1 MGNMTPIIKITLQR
15 NLGCQ
20 VIQCRDPV
28 QNIIGCLDSKTQI
41 GLNLVWDHVPQLRMA
56 ARIMSRAR
64 GPNDLP
70 PGSLISTHIDLD
82 LTLYGPRSR
91 VADVGT
97 MLSQKQLWLR
107 PPFFLE
113 TGKELVNPHV
123 NYHAQIQKPAYSSS
137 SIYTTGS
144 SGMRTVEEVRSDVLS
159 VFDSLEK
166 SDKMKEMDPDP
177 RITTPLLTHQKQGLY
192 FMTNK
197 EKERVFGNK
206 EADNSSLWRLRIGGN
221 GSKSYYNVITGQEE
235 KQSPP
240 QVLGGILADMM
251 GLGKTLSILSLL
263 VGSTEASSDWANQDH
278 HGPPHTNGYTNGSSS
293 QPSPEDKLRKVKS
306 TLLVCPLSTIG
317 NWEEQIKQH
326 VQPGSIKYYIYHG
339 GNRCKDVKKLAD
351 YDLVITTYGSVGSE
365 FSHRDKKGDGVY
377 PLHSV
382 KWFRVV
388 LDEAHMIREQNT
400 KQSISICALEAQRR
414 WAVTGTPVQN
424 RLEDLGALLKFLRLK
439 PFDEKNAF
447 SQYILAPMKS
457 ADVEVVAKLRI
468 LVDSVTLRRLKDKI
482 DLPKRE
488 DRVDYLNFTSDERK
502 LYDIFA
508 KNAGDRVKVM
518 ATGGGI
524 KSFSHILHSI
534 TRLRLI
540 CAHGQSL
547 LSDEDMK
554 ITEGLSKS
562 SAIDLESDNEE
573 EDTRPDLTSKEAYNI
588 FNFMVETSAD
598 NCAMCN
604 GKVGPRDEDSDSDG
618 RDETTGF
625 MISCMNVVCPS
636 CFKDYQGGPKA
647 ISQNRKDTQC
657 NLCDKSH
664 RISFIALKQ
673 NQIAEDDEA
682 RADAKDARGR
692 KIKTLSRYSGP
703 HTKTKNLIKD
713 LINNRIES
721 ELNPDELPIKSVVFS
736 TWTSHLNLIQVA
748 LEENNITYTRLDGS
762 MSRAKRNEAMRIF
775 KEDRNVTTILVS
787 ISAGGMGLNLTAAN
801 KVYVSISRTSPFLY
815 QYPIY
820 HSLYY

>member
-1 MGNMTPIIKITLQR
+1 MWPAVKITLKR
-15 NLGCQ
+15 FPNCP
-20 VIQCRDPV
+20 VIQCYDETKSNV
-28 QNIIGCLDSKTQI
+28 GCIDTRTQI
-41 GLNLVWDHVPQLRMA
+41 GLNLVMDHILGLRTS
-56 ARIMSRAR
+56 ARIMIRNRS
-64 GPNDLP
+64 PTDLP
-70 PGSLISTHIDLD
+70 PGTECSMHLDLD
-82 LTLYGPRSR
+82 LNLYGPRSR
-91 VADVGT
+91 AADVGV
-97 MLSQKQLWLR
+97 MLSQKQIWLR
-107 PPFFLE
+107 SPFMTE
-113 TGKELVNPHV
+113 RVVVNPHA
-123 NYHAQIQKPAYSSS
+123 NHHAQIQKPAYSSS
-137 SIYTTGS
+137 SVYSSGS

-166 SDKMKEMDPDP
+166 SDKLAEMDPDP
-177 RITTPLLTHQKQGLY
+177 RITTPLLTHQRQGLY

-197 EKERVFGNK
+197 EKERVFGTK
-206 EADNSSLWRLRIGGN
+206 ESDNSSLWRLRFSGN

-235 KQSPP
+235 RESPP

-263 VGSTEASSDWANQDH
+263 VGSIEDSNAWMTQDPR
-278 HGPPHTNGYTNGSSS
+278 GAPQTNGYTNGSSS
-293 QPSPEDKLRKVKS
+293 QSIARPSLEDKLRKIKS

-326 VQPGSIKYYIYHG
+326 VKPGSIKYYIYHG

-365 FSHRDKKGDGVY
+365 FSHRGKKGDGIY

-400 KQSISICALEAQRR
+400 QQSKSICALEAQRR

-482 DLPKRE
+482 DLPKRV
-488 DRVDYLNFTSDERK
+488 DRVDHLTFADDERK

-508 KNAGDRVKVM
+508 KNADDRVKVM

-562 SAIDLESDNEE
+562 SAIDLDSDNED
-573 EDTRPDLTSKEAYNI
+573 EDTRPDLTSKEAYDI
-588 FNFMVETSAD
+588 FNFMVETGAD

-604 GKVGPRDEDSDSDG
+604 RKVGPRDDDSDSDS

-625 MISCMNVVCPS
+625 MISCMNVVCPN
-636 CFKDYQGGPKA
+636 CFKDYEGCAKA
-647 ISQNRKDTQC
+647 SSQTRKDMHC
-657 NLCDKSH
+657 SICDKTH
-664 RISFIALKQ
+664 RISFVALKQ
-673 NQIAEDDEA
+673 HQIEQDDEA

-692 KIKTLSRYSGP
+692 KIKTLSRYNGP

-713 LINNRIES
+713 LLNNQAES
-721 ELNPDELPIKSVVFS
+721 ELSPDELPIKSVVFS

-748 LEENNITYTRLDGS
+748 LEENHITYTRLDGT
-762 MSRAKRNEAMRIF
+762 MTRTKRSEAMRVF
-775 KEDRNVTTILVS
+775 KEDPNVTVILVS

-801 KVYVSISRTSPFLY
+801 KVYVSISSSL
-815 QYPIY
+815 IY
-820 HSLYY
+820 I